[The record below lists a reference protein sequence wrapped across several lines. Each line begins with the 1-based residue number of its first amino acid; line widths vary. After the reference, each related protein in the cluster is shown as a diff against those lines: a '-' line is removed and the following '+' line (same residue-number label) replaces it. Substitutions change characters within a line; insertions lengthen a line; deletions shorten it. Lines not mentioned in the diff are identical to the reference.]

1 MGTVAEPQ
9 FGLLVIAT
17 DTFCF
22 LTVTLKLAVP
32 PPLGIEADDGDT

>member
-17 DTFCF
+17 DTSCF
-22 LTVTLKLAVP
+22 LTVMLKLAVP
-32 PPLGIEADDGDT
+32 PPLAIEADDGET